1 MLVRWCSWYIDRT
14 QKCMR
19 SVKLYYSPSENV
31 RFKHDIIFSMMKRTC
46 ESALFASFP
55 INVVRRQ
62 AWWLTLNPGPNHSW
76 RPSLLC
82 STKWT
87 DSCLDSFTKLVLKTS
102 FVSPSHAGLCTT
114 ARSCC
119 AFEQSF
125 NTVYRDTDR
134 HTDRHTEIM
143 QINCK
148 GGVAGSVID
157 GGQVCQPAWFYIYGL
172 QITKASHWWPHSL
185 SCTSVMFVSWI
196 IKATVYFK
204 MKVPSSRW
212 SSVHWRLLNDR
223 KSPPRLWICVTADG
237 FTFHHPHFCL
247 LSRWSR
253 CWVTA
258 RFKIT
263 ELTIKAFFSH
273 AVKLYGHNA
282 LRTSTKA
289 DTCVRP

>member
-14 QKCMR
+14 QKRRR

-46 ESALFASFP
+46 ECAPFASFP
-55 INVVRRQ
+55 IKVVRRQ

-102 FVSPSHAGLCTT
+102 FVSPSHAGLGTT
-114 ARSCC
+114 ARGCC
-119 AFEQSF
+119 AFEQIGNHLTPF
-125 NTVYRDTDR
+125 AGTQTDTQKLWKLTVKR
-134 HTDRHTEIM
+134 
-143 QINCK
+143 
-148 GGVAGSVID
+148 GVAGSVID
-157 GGQVCQPAWFYIYGL
+157 GWQVCRPAWFYMYGL
-172 QITKASHWWPHSL
+172 QITKASHWWPRSL
-185 SCTSVMFVSWI
+185 SCTSVMFVSSI

-247 LSRWSR
+247 LLRWSS

-263 ELTIKAFFSH
+263 ELTIKAYFH
-273 AVKLYGHNA
+273 VQ
-282 LRTSTKA
+282 
-289 DTCVRP
+289 